1 MSDRK
6 NLTVSKL
13 IKLLQKIEADGYGRS
28 QVVVDTSTL
37 WDGNGTFNICDIAAA
52 SVTEVFQADGD
63 GFRVENK
70 DGSHRSSWKVALQG
84 VYADE

>member
-1 MSDRK
+1 M
-6 NLTVSKL
+6 
-13 IKLLQKIEADGYGRS
+13 AF
-28 QVVVDTSTL
+28 
-37 WDGNGTFNICDIAAA
+37 DGNGTFNICDIAAA

-63 GFRVENK
+63 GFLVENK